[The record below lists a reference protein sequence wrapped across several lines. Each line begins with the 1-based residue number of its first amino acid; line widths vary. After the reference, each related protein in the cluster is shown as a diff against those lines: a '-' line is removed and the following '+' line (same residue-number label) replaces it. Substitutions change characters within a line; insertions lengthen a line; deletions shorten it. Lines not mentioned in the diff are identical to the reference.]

1 MAGLDIDALL
11 PGVRAATLTAQL
23 QTAYQVT
30 HTVNRRPRKP
40 RSKEKPPDMGAGLE
54 TRPKAHTAKPR
65 LRVVAAVA
73 GILLVVGAALVLL
86 NRWQVGAGSDRL
98 PSPPSLS
105 AQQKVIEDHLVTRYD
120 AARAAP
126 SSIAAV
132 GPLCLA
138 YHADMFFDLAERC
151 YELAATLAPDDW
163 RWTYHRAIIQSE
175 RGGGEALLDNLRRIV
190 QRAPQFG
197 PAWLRLGE
205 AEFKA
210 GRYDEAAKAW
220 QKARDVPVT
229 EPAPASIRHV
239 TEVPLSAYAS
249 LGLARV
255 ALVRGEFETART
267 ILEGINTSTPNFGSA
282 LRLLAESYR
291 RLGRQGEAERLVYRA
306 GRLPPYS
313 PYADPVIDDLARE
326 SRNSIFLLR
335 LASEADL
342 AVNAEWSEY
351 LTRRALEF
359 DASNPEVVLKLA
371 RILRTVER
379 NEEAL
384 ELFKRYQA
392 MVPGDYQVLAHI
404 GSCLSAMG
412 RLDEAESYFRQAL
425 KGLDDPVTHFNMALL
440 LALTNRLDEAVA
452 EYEKALERDPL
463 HSAARTNLAAALA
476 RQGKLD
482 RAAKELRYLLEH
494 DPENAGARTNLG
506 LVLLQQ
512 GRLADAK
519 GQLEEALRLDPSL
532 APAREALQ
540 SIPHQ

>member
-1 MAGLDIDALL
+1 
-11 PGVRAATLTAQL
+11 
-23 QTAYQVT
+23 
-30 HTVNRRPRKP
+30 
-40 RSKEKPPDMGAGLE
+40 
-54 TRPKAHTAKPR
+54 
-65 LRVVAAVA
+65 
-73 GILLVVGAALVLL
+73 
-86 NRWQVGAGSDRL
+86 
-98 PSPPSLS
+98 
-105 AQQKVIEDHLVTRYD
+105 VIEDHLRSRYET
-120 AARAAP
+120 ARESP

-163 RWTYHRAIIQSE
+163 RWTYYRAVIQSE
-175 RGGGEALLDNLRRIV
+175 RGGGEALLDNLRNVV
-190 QRAPQFG
+190 QRAPQAG

-220 QKARDVPVT
+220 QKARDLPAT

-239 TEVPLSAYAS
+239 TEIPLAAYAS

-255 ALVRGEFETART
+255 ALVREEYEAARMT
-267 ILEGINTSTPNFGSA
+267 LEDINASTPNFGSA

-291 RLGRQGEAERLVYRA
+291 RLGRQSEADRLVYRA

-335 LASEADL
+335 LASEANL
-342 AVNAEWSEY
+342 AINAEWSEY

-392 MVPGDYQVLAHI
+392 MVPGDYQALAHI

-452 EYEKALERDPL
+452 EYEKALERDPM
-463 HSAARTNLAAALA
+463 HSDARTNMAAALA

-482 RAAKELRYLLEH
+482 RAAKELRYLIEH
-494 DPENAGARTNLG
+494 DPENAAARTNLG

-519 GQLEEALRLDPSL
+519 GQLEEALRLDPTL
-532 APAREALQ
+532 ASAREALQ

>member
-1 MAGLDIDALL
+1 MLA
-11 PGVRAATLTAQL
+11 
-23 QTAYQVT
+23 
-30 HTVNRRPRKP
+30 
-40 RSKEKPPDMGAGLE
+40 
-54 TRPKAHTAKPR
+54 
-65 LRVVAAVA
+65 
-73 GILLVVGAALVLL
+73 
-86 NRWQVGAGSDRL
+86 
-98 PSPPSLS
+98 
-105 AQQKVIEDHLVTRYD
+105 AQQKVIEDHLRARYE
-120 AARAAP
+120 AASESP

-163 RWTYHRAIIQSE
+163 RWNYYRAVIQSE
-175 RGGGEALLDNLRRIV
+175 RGGGEALLDNLRNVV

-220 QKARDVPVT
+220 QKARDLPVA
-229 EPAPASIRHV
+229 EEASTSPRHV
-239 TEVPLSAYAS
+239 TEIPLSAYAS

-255 ALVRGEFETART
+255 ALVRGEFETARA
-267 ILEGINTSTPNFGSA
+267 ILEEVSRSTPFFGSA

-291 RLGRQGEAERLVYRA
+291 RLGRQSEAERLVYRA

-313 PYADPVIDDLARE
+313 PYADPVIDELARE

-335 LASEADL
+335 LASEANL
-342 AVNAEWSEY
+342 AINAEWSEY

-359 DASNPEVVLKLA
+359 DANNPEVVLKLA

-379 NEEAL
+379 NDEAL
-384 ELFKRYQA
+384 ALFERYQA

-412 RLDEAESYFRQAL
+412 RLDEAESYFRQAM

-440 LALTNRLDEAVA
+440 LALTNRLDEAVT
-452 EYEKALERDPL
+452 EYEKALERDPM
-463 HSAARTNLAAALA
+463 HSDARTNLAAALA

-482 RAAKELRYLLEH
+482 RAARELRFLLEH

-512 GRLADAK
+512 GRLADAR
-519 GQLEEALRLDPSL
+519 GQFEEALRLDPGL
-532 APAREALQ
+532 TPAREALD
-540 SIPHQ
+540 SIRNQ

>member
-1 MAGLDIDALL
+1 VIVLVIGTGLWIAGPWRTSGDRDRI
-11 PGVRAATLTAQL
+11 PPP
-23 QTAYQVT
+23 
-30 HTVNRRPRKP
+30 PR
-40 RSKEKPPDMGAGLE
+40 
-54 TRPKAHTAKPR
+54 
-65 LRVVAAVA
+65 
-73 GILLVVGAALVLL
+73 
-86 NRWQVGAGSDRL
+86 
-98 PSPPSLS
+98 LS
-105 AQQKVIEDHLVTRYD
+105 AQQKVIEDHLRARYD
-120 AARAAP
+120 AASEAP

-163 RWTYHRAIIQSE
+163 RWTYYRAVIQSE
-175 RGGGEALLDNLRRIV
+175 RGGGEALVDNLRNV
-190 QRAPQFG
+190 VERAPQFG

-210 GRYDEAAKAW
+210 GRYDEAAEAW
-220 QKARDVPVT
+220 QKARDLPVAEQGSAT
-229 EPAPASIRHV
+229 PRHLP
-239 TEVPLSAYAS
+239 EVPLSAYAS
-249 LGLARV
+249 LGLARI
-255 ALVRGEFETART
+255 ALVRSQFEGART
-267 ILEGINTSTPNFGSA
+267 TLEALIGSTPFFGSA

-291 RLGRQGEAERLVYRA
+291 RLGRQSEAERLVYRA

-313 PYADPVIDDLARE
+313 PYADPVIDELARE

-335 LASEADL
+335 LASEANL
-342 AVNAEWSEY
+342 AINAEWSEY

-359 DASNPEVVLKLA
+359 DPGNPEVVLKLA

-412 RLDEAESYFRQAL
+412 RLNEAESYFRQAL

-440 LALTNRLDEAVA
+440 LALTNRLDEAIA
-452 EYEKALERDPL
+452 EYEEALERDPM
-463 HSAARTNLAAALA
+463 HSDARSNLAAALA

-482 RAAKELRYLLEH
+482 RAARELRFLLEH

-512 GRLADAK
+512 GRVADAK
-519 GQLEEALRLDPSL
+519 GQLEEALRLDPGL
-532 APAREALQ
+532 TPAREALA
-540 SIPHQ
+540 SIPNQ

>member
-1 MAGLDIDALL
+1 VIVLVIGTGWWIASSWRTSGDRDRI
-11 PGVRAATLTAQL
+11 
-23 QTAYQVT
+23 
-30 HTVNRRPRKP
+30 
-40 RSKEKPPDMGAGLE
+40 PP
-54 TRPKAHTAKPR
+54 
-65 LRVVAAVA
+65 
-73 GILLVVGAALVLL
+73 
-86 NRWQVGAGSDRL
+86 
-98 PSPPSLS
+98 PPSLS
-105 AQQKVIEDHLVTRYD
+105 AQQKVIEDHLRARYENASD
-120 AARAAP
+120 AP

-151 YELAATLAPDDW
+151 YELAAALAPDDW
-163 RWTYHRAIIQSE
+163 RWTYYRAVIQSE
-175 RGGGEALLDNLRRIV
+175 RGGGEALVDNLRHV
-190 QRAPQFG
+190 VERAPQFG

-210 GRYDEAAKAW
+210 GRYDEAAEAW
-220 QKARDVPVT
+220 QKARDLPVV
-229 EPAPASIRHV
+229 EEGPATPRHLP
-239 TEVPLSAYAS
+239 EIPLSAYAS
-249 LGLARV
+249 LGLARI
-255 ALVRGEFETART
+255 ALVRGQFEAART
-267 ILEGINTSTPNFGSA
+267 TLEALIGSTPFFGSA

-291 RLGRQGEAERLVYRA
+291 RLGRQGEAARLVYRA

-313 PYADPVIDDLARE
+313 PYADPVIDELARE

-335 LASEADL
+335 LASEANL
-342 AVNAEWSEY
+342 AINAEWSEY

-359 DASNPEVVLKLA
+359 DPGNPEVVLKLA
-371 RILRTVER
+371 RVLRTVER

-440 LALTNRLDEAVA
+440 LALTNRLDEAIA
-452 EYEKALERDPL
+452 EYEKALERDPK
-463 HSAARTNLAAALA
+463 HSDARSNLAAALA

-482 RAAKELRYLLEH
+482 RAARELRFLLGH

-512 GRLADAK
+512 GRVADAK
-519 GQLEEALRLDPSL
+519 GQLEEALRLDPGL
-532 APAREALQ
+532 APAREALA